1 MRASRISP
9 HSLIVA
15 MRFPFPEKTQNFG
28 AAENRDLQILVVARG
43 DPGQR
48 AQEVSSARAVIIAAP

>member
-15 MRFPFPEKTQNFG
+15 MRFPFLKKHKILERPKIGTCKYWWLRVATQ
-28 AAENRDLQILVVARG
+28 A
-43 DPGQR
+43 
-48 AQEVSSARAVIIAAP
+48 SARKG

>member
-28 AAENRDLQILVVARG
+28 AAENRDLQIYWWLRVAT
-43 DPGQR
+43 Q
-48 AQEVSSARAVIIAAP
+48 ASARKG

>member
-1 MRASRISP
+1 
-9 HSLIVA
+9 

-48 AQEVSSARAVIIAAP
+48 AQEVSSARAVIIAAL